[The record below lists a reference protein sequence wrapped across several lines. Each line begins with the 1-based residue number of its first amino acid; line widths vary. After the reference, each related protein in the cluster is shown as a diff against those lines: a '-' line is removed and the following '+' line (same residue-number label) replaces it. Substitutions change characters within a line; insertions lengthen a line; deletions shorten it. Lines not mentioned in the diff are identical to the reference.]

1 MGMQFMITQIKN
13 ENELNELT
21 KENAN
26 VILQF
31 SAKWCGPCKMV
42 ATHIEDTQKKVED
55 IVKIAKV
62 DIEEV
67 PEIAEKFGVRNIPNF
82 IYIKNGTVVNN
93 KTGVMT
99 QKQMIDSVQ
108 SVFK

>member
-62 DIEEV
+62 DIEEA
-67 PEIAEKFGVRNIPNF
+67 PKIAEKFGVRNIPNF

-108 SVFK
+108 SVFQ

>member
-1 MGMQFMITQIKN
+1 MITKIKN
-13 ENELNELT
+13 ENELNAFT
-21 KENAN
+21 QENQN

-42 ATHIEDTQKKVED
+42 AIHIEDTQEKVKD
-55 IVKIAKV
+55 VVKIAKV
-62 DIEEV
+62 DIEEA
-67 PEIAEKFGVRNIPNF
+67 PELAEKFGIRNIPNF

-108 SVFK
+108 SVFQ

>member
-1 MGMQFMITQIKN
+1 MITQIKN
-13 ENELNELT
+13 ENELNALT
-21 KENAN
+21 QENPN

-42 ATHIEDTQKKVED
+42 STHIEDTQEKVKD
-55 IVKIAKV
+55 VVKIAKV
-62 DIEEV
+62 DIEEA
-67 PEIAEKFGVRNIPNF
+67 PELAEKFGIRNIPNF
-82 IYIKNGTVVNN
+82 IYIKNGAVVNN

-108 SVFK
+108 SVFQ

>member
-62 DIEEV
+62 DIEEA

>member
-1 MGMQFMITQIKN
+1 MITQIKN
-13 ENELNELT
+13 ENELNTLT
-21 KENAN
+21 QENPN

-42 ATHIEDTQKKVED
+42 ATHIDDTQEKVKD
-55 IVKIAKV
+55 VVKIAKV
-62 DIEEV
+62 DIEEA
-67 PEIAEKFGVRNIPNF
+67 PEIAEKFGIRNIPNF
-82 IYIKNGTVVNN
+82 IYIKNGEVVNN

-108 SVFK
+108 SVFQ